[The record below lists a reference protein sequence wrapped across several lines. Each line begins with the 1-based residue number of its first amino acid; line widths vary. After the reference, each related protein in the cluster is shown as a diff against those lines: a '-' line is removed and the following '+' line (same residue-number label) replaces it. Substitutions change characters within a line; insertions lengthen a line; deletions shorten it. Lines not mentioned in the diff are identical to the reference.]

1 MTPDRSPA
9 AGAPSATP
17 APTPA
22 PTPATG
28 PAADAS
34 VPWPPAL
41 LPTDAPRRPGA
52 VPWAS
57 AVLDAPLPAGAD
69 PELSAAAL
77 AALLYRCTGQERM
90 ALAGPDG
97 ELRFRITD
105 GATLRD
111 LAANATRAAATGATT
126 VAFAAGPDPAPHG
139 APFELVVSVQGDT
152 VRLRHDP
159 ELFERGTAARLLAHY
174 GTLLADALAHPARP
188 VSRLRLL
195 TDAELR
201 TTLVEWNDTATD
213 LPAQGCLHEAF
224 EARADAA
231 PDAVA
236 VVQGADRLT
245 YGEVNA
251 AANRLAHH
259 LRSLGVGPDDRVG
272 LCLDRSAQLLV
283 AELAV
288 LKAGGAYVPLDP
300 DYPAS
305 RIATMVTGTSCAVM
319 VSRTDLTGNLPRTD
333 GTPLVLLDRDA
344 DLLRELPGHNP
355 GRLAGPDHLCYI
367 IHTSGST
374 GAPRRRGTG
383 RRAHRGRGPPP
394 RPSP

>member
-174 GTLLADALAHPARP
+174 GTLLADAL
-188 VSRLRLL
+188 
-195 TDAELR
+195 R
-201 TTLVEWNDTATD
+201 T
-213 LPAQGCLHEAF
+213 
-224 EARADAA
+224 R
-231 PDAVA
+231 
-236 VVQGADRLT
+236 
-245 YGEVNA
+245 
-251 AANRLAHH
+251 
-259 LRSLGVGPDDRVG
+259 RV
-272 LCLDRSAQLLV
+272 R
-283 AELAV
+283 
-288 LKAGGAYVPLDP
+288 
-300 DYPAS
+300 
-305 RIATMVTGTSCAVM
+305 
-319 VSRTDLTGNLPRTD
+319 
-333 GTPLVLLDRDA
+333 
-344 DLLRELPGHNP
+344 
-355 GRLAGPDHLCYI
+355 
-367 IHTSGST
+367 
-374 GAPRRRGTG
+374 
-383 RRAHRGRGPPP
+383 
-394 RPSP
+394 